1 MINWLIKKYTKGYTK
16 VPLFWVN
23 FDLIKYNQFGE
34 EDSCNAYIHPELKDD
49 RFVHEALKGI
59 IEHIRNNCDMD
70 SFVK

>member
-23 FDLIKYNQFGE
+23 FDLIKYNKDGE
-34 EDSCNAYIHPELKDD
+34 KDSCNAYIHPELKDD
-49 RFVHEALKGI
+49 SFIDGALKGV
-59 IEHIRNNCDMD
+59 IEHIRNNYNMD